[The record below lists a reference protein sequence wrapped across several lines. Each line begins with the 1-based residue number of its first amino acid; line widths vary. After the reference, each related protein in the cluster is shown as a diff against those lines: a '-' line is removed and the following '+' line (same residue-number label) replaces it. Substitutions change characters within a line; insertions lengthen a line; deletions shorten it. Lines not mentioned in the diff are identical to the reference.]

1 MEIKKQDLKDKVVL
15 FYGEIGNSSVES
27 AVRDIYKICITD
39 DIYRQEVSKWASE
52 NGLTVKNI
60 SVDPIQFHLC
70 TAGGSCYDGLALYD
84 TIASSSTP
92 VEIICEGKIMSMG
105 VIVTLA
111 AKVRKAYPN
120 TTFMI
125 HQASGLLFGNVQEME
140 ESLDE
145 IHRIND
151 VLFGIITSKTTIKQE
166 VLTNLIEHKR
176 DWYLTAQQALE
187 LGIITEIIQ

>member
-15 FYGEIGNSSVES
+15 FYGDIRSSSVES
-27 AVRDIYKICITD
+27 AVKDISKICITD
-39 DIYRQEVSKWASE
+39 NIYRQDVLKWASE
-52 NGLTVKNI
+52 NGLAEKNI

-70 TAGGSCYDGLALYD
+70 TSGGSCYDGLALYD

-105 VIVTLA
+105 VVVTLA

-125 HQASGLLFGNVQEME
+125 HQASGLLFGNAQEME
-140 ESLDE
+140 ESLEE

-151 VLFGIITSKTTIKQE
+151 VLFGIITSNTSIKQE
-166 VLTNLIEHKR
+166 TLTDLIEHKR

-187 LGIITEIIQ
+187 LGIITEII

>member
-105 VIVTLA
+105 VVVTLA

-125 HQASGLLFGNVQEME
+125 HQAAGLLFGNVQEME
-140 ESLDE
+140 ESLEE
-145 IHRIND
+145 IRHIND
-151 VLFGIITSKTTIKQE
+151 ILFGIITSKTSIQKETLDE
-166 VLTNLIEHKR
+166 LIEHKR

-187 LGIITEIIQ
+187 LGVITEII

>member
-15 FYGEIGNSSVES
+15 FYGDIRSSSVES
-27 AVRDIYKICITD
+27 AVKDISKICITD
-39 DIYRQEVSKWASE
+39 NIYRQDVSKWASE
-52 NGLTVKNI
+52 NGLAVKNI

-105 VIVTLA
+105 VVVTLA

-125 HQASGLLFGNVQEME
+125 HQAAGLLFGNVQEME
-140 ESLDE
+140 ESLEE
-145 IHRIND
+145 IRRIND
-151 VLFGIITSKTTIKQE
+151 ILFGIITSKTSIQKETLDE
-166 VLTNLIEHKR
+166 LIEHKR

-187 LGIITEIIQ
+187 LGIITEII

>member
-1 MEIKKQDLKDKVVL
+1 MEIKKQDLKDKVLL
-15 FYGEIGNSSVES
+15 FYGEIRNSSVES
-27 AVRDIYKICITD
+27 AVKDINKICITD
-39 DIYRQEVSKWASE
+39 DIYRQEVSKWAAE
-52 NGLTVKNI
+52 NGLAVKNI
-60 SVDPIQFHLC
+60 SVDPIQIHLC
-70 TAGGSCYDGLALYD
+70 TSGGSCYDGLALYD

-105 VIVTLA
+105 VVVTLA

-125 HQASGLLFGNVQEME
+125 HQASGLLFGNAQEME
-140 ESLDE
+140 ESLEE

-151 VLFGIITSKTTIKQE
+151 VLFGIITSNTSIKQE
-166 VLTNLIEHKR
+166 TLTDLIEHKR

-187 LGIITEIIQ
+187 LGIITEII

>member
-1 MEIKKQDLKDKVVL
+1 MEIMKQDLKDKVVL
-15 FYGEIGNSSVES
+15 FYGEIRNSSVES
-27 AVRDIYKICITD
+27 AVKDITKICITD